1 MGTRLLSRAFAVAA
15 IAGLTF
21 AACGAPSAPAA
32 TAAPTGAAATAA
44 PATPAATPVARGA
57 GGNLTILYWQ
67 AVTVLNSTHAQ
78 GTKDFDGA
86 RLVIEPLAAM
96 GPEGKP
102 IAVLAADVPTK
113 ANGGVSADNKTVT
126 WKLKPNVKWSDGSPF
141 TSADAVFTWKYAS
154 DPKSAATTANVWS
167 NVEKAEAIDPLTV
180 KVTLKNPTANVYQ
193 AFVSGLSNIIQEK
206 QYKDFIGEKAKDG
219 PKIPIGTGPYKV
231 KEFKPNDV
239 VTYEINEN
247 YREPSKPYFKTVT
260 FKGGGDATSAAR
272 AVFQT
277 GDVDYAWN
285 LQVEAAVLKPM
296 IDAADSK
303 AVFVS
308 ATSPNVERLLVNRSN
323 PDPALGDKRG
333 EPDQPHPF
341 LSDLK
346 VRKALAMAIDRK
358 PIADLY
364 GGGLA
369 GEATCNI
376 VSGVPDATSKNTATM
391 DVCKFDIAA
400 ANKLLDE
407 AGATK
412 GADGKRSY
420 KGKPMKIVYQTTVN
434 PLRQKEQE
442 IVKNGW
448 TQLGIDVE
456 LKSINAGVFFGREGN
471 DTASKFFTDIEM
483 FTNGAESPDFENYLA
498 GWTTEEIKTKAG
510 NWSGNNYERYSNPE
524 YDKTFA
530 ELKKETDVA
539 KRNQLYIKLN
549 DILVSDVVVIPLV
562 ARKSPVSGVSKKL
575 KGIKPNPWDSEM
587 WNIADWTN

>member
-1 MGTRLLSRAFAVAA
+1 MGTKIWSRALAVAV
-15 IAGLTF
+15 IAGLVF
-21 AACGAPSAPAA
+21 AACGQQAAPAA
-32 TAAPTGAAATAA
+32 TAAPTTAATTAPTAA
-44 PATPAATPVARGA
+44 PTQAAQRGA

-67 AVTVLNSTHAQ
+67 AVTVLNSHHSQ
-78 GTKDFDGA
+78 GTKDYDGS
-86 RLVIEPLAAM
+86 RLQIEPLAAM
-96 GPEGKP
+96 GPDGKP
-102 IAVLAADVPTK
+102 VAVLAAEVPTV
-113 ANGGVSADNKTVT
+113 ANGGVAKDFTTIT
-126 WKLKPNVKWSDGSPF
+126 WKLKPNVKWSDGSDF
-141 TSADAVFTWKYAS
+141 TSADVVFTWKYVS
-154 DPKSAATTANVWS
+154 DPKSAATDSSSYDNV
-167 NVEKAEAIDPLTV
+167 KTAEAVDKTTV
-180 KVTLKNPTANVYQ
+180 KVTFKEPTANYYQ
-193 AFVSGLSNIIQEK
+193 AFVTGYGNILQEK

-219 PKIPIGTGPYKV
+219 PKIPVGTGPYKV

-239 VTYEINEN
+239 VLYEINPN
-247 YREPSKPYFKTVT
+247 YRDPNKPYFKTVT

-285 LQVEAAVLKPM
+285 LQVEATILKPM

-308 ATSPNVERLLVNRSN
+308 ATSPNVERLLLNRSN
-323 PDPALGDKRG
+323 PDPSLGDKRG
-333 EPDQPHPF
+333 EPDQAHPF

-346 VRKALAMAIDRK
+346 VRKALAMAVDRK

-369 GEATCNI
+369 GEGTCNI
-376 VSGVPDATSKNTATM
+376 VSGVPDATSKATASM
-391 DVCKFDIAA
+391 DVCKFDLAA

-442 IVKNGW
+442 VVKNGW

-456 LKSINAGVFFGREGN
+456 LKSVNAGVFFGREGN
-471 DTASKFFTDIEM
+471 DTASKFFTDVEM
-483 FTNGAESPDFENYLA
+483 FTNGAESPDFQSYLA
-498 GWTTEEIKTKAG
+498 GWTSEEIKTKAG
-510 NWSGNNYERYSNPE
+510 NWAGNNYERYSNKD
-524 YDKTFA
+524 YDA
-530 ELKKETDVA
+530 LAAQLKKETDTA
-539 KRNQLYIKLN
+539 KRNEIFIKMN
-549 DILVSDVVVIPLV
+549 DILVSDVVIIPLV